1 MYTNQREAYRQAFY
15 EAWQKYLKQLPLT
28 ILENQMVEIILIHPE
43 YHDLLSNNEQL
54 QKQEFK
60 LEENP
65 FFHMSLHMAI
75 REQIR
80 SDRPKG
86 IALIHQQL
94 LQKYVDQADVE
105 HKMITCLAQTLWQA
119 QQTGHPPEEIDYL
132 NKLKFI

>member
-28 ILENQMVEIILIHPE
+28 ILENQMVEIILLHPE
-43 YHDLLSNNEQL
+43 YHDLLSNIEQL
-54 QKQEFK
+54 QKQEFE

-80 SDRPKG
+80 SNRPQG
-86 IALIHQQL
+86 IALIHKQL
-94 LQKYVDQADVE
+94 LQKYVDQTDVE

-119 QQTGHPPEEIDYL
+119 QQTGNPPEETDYL
-132 NKLKFI
+132 NKLKSI